1 MASSNVLVFGIP
13 ESGKSS
19 LIKRYIDQTFCG
31 EFPPCMDATVNV
43 TAKVGDKTVELAI
56 TEMIEPD
63 YEAMWKL
70 TIKNG
75 HAFMFVYSVANR
87 ASFDALETLYKD
99 VTEIKNMVVPM
110 VVCGNKCDLESER
123 QVPTSDG
130 EAFAV
135 RIGATFFETS
145 ALADTNVSEAFMA
158 IASSITP
165 PEQQKHKQ
173 KGKCIVS

>member
-1 MASSNVLVFGIP
+1 MSRPSVLVFGIP

-19 LIKRYIDQTFCG
+19 LIKRYKDQTFCG
-31 EFPPCMDATVNV
+31 EFPPCMDTTVNV
-43 TAKVGDKTVELAI
+43 AAKVGDKTVELAV

-75 HAFMFVYSVANR
+75 DAFMFVYSVANR
-87 ASFDALETLYKD
+87 ASFDAVETLYNEA
-99 VTEIKNMVVPM
+99 TEIKNVAVPM

-130 EAFAV
+130 ESFAA
-135 RIGATFFETS
+135 RIGASFFETS
-145 ALADTNVSEAFMA
+145 ALADTNVNEAFLA
-158 IASSITP
+158 LARTITP
-165 PEQQKHKQ
+165 PAQQNHKH